1 MNDDRRRVPTLLV
14 TICAGIIMPL
24 QIVAVSYL
32 VSIEHRLT
40 VLESSRQAQQS
51 GERGGAHR

>member
-14 TICAGIIMPL
+14 TVCAGIILPL

-40 VLESSRQAQQS
+40 VLESSRGAQQS
-51 GERGGAHR
+51 ERGGAHR